1 MGQTHDAIMKRS
13 HMAQSWDAA
22 MGHKQLGLLYA
33 HGKIAIV
40 IVCCS
45 YQDTGQGISYRGLFY
60 FQLVLQGRKSGITVL
75 ITSHTQLSAGS
86 YLRTMV
92 P

>member
-1 MGQTHDAIMKRS
+1 
-13 HMAQSWDAA
+13 
-22 MGHKQLGLLYA
+22 MGHKQLGLLDA

-45 YQDTGQGISYRGLFY
+45 CQDTVQGISYWGLLD

-75 ITSHTQLSAGS
+75 ITSHTQLSIGS
-86 YLRTMV
+86 YLRSMV

>member
-1 MGQTHDAIMKRS
+1 MVRLHG
-13 HMAQSWDAA
+13 AQSWYAA
-22 MGHKQLGLLYA
+22 MGHKQLGLLDA

-45 YQDTGQGISYRGLFY
+45 YQDTGQGISYWGLLD
-60 FQLVLQGRKSGITVL
+60 FQLALQGRKSWITVL

-86 YLRTMV
+86 YLRSMV
-92 P
+92 PLMLFSHT